1 MNDNQGVEKI
11 EDLVE
16 RYMLKCQEGWT
27 KQGLPV
33 EVLATAAL
41 TWGMRL
47 ATAQQGSAAVA
58 EGLQRVADEIM
69 AEAHKN
75 FRPST

>member
-1 MNDNQGVEKI
+1 MNDNQAVEKI
-11 EDLVE
+11 EDLAE

-33 EVLATAAL
+33 EAFATAAL

-47 ATAQQGSAAVA
+47 ATMQQGSAAVA
-58 EGLQRVADEIM
+58 EGLQQVADEIM
-69 AEAHKN
+69 AESYKN
-75 FRPST
+75 FRPGT